1 MVKNRLRLLGRLQ
14 QKGRFVAVLYSRLV
28 DHFWVVSILFIVL
41 LTGAMIACLE
51 LGRWIA
57 LRFSSEESH
66 DKILPSVRQLDS
78 TVCGLMSLLI
88 AFAFYGAATRYYER
102 DRAILD
108 NVNAIEKSYRQTNLL
123 PPELR
128 QMLRRDLRNYV
139 DCRLHL
145 ARRSFDV
152 DSPARAAHCEEL
164 QYALIDKALALHDPN
179 LRSVVP
185 LSYALNEMAS
195 TWTAQKNAVQRHVH
209 PAIYLL
215 LIEIALIA
223 AVLIGYTARS
233 APRSWLHRVCF
244 GVVIMSTLYV
254 AIDMEFPRVGLI
266 QLQAPEQLLQQLRH
280 RMNEQA
286 L

>member
-1 MVKNRLRLLGRLQ
+1 M
-14 QKGRFVAVLYSRLV
+14 AVSYSGLI
-28 DHFWVVSILFIVL
+28 DHFWMASLAFIGL
-41 LTGAMIACLE
+41 LTGAMVACLE
-51 LGRWIA
+51 AGQWLSRRCA
-57 LRFSSEESH
+57 TEEDH
-66 DKILPSVRQLDS
+66 EKILPSVRQLDA

-108 NVNAIEKSYRQTNLL
+108 NVNAIEKAYRQTTLL
-123 PPELR
+123 PAPLRHELR
-128 QMLRRDLRNYV
+128 ADLRSYV

-152 DSPARAAHCEEL
+152 HAFDEASQCEDL
-164 QYALIDKALALHDPN
+164 QYALIDKALSFNDNPN

-215 LIEIALIA
+215 LIEIALLA
-223 AVLIGYTARS
+223 SLLIGYSARS

-244 GVVIMSTLYV
+244 GIVIMSTLYV
-254 AIDMEFPRVGLI
+254 SIDMEFPRVGLI
-266 QLQAPEQLLQQLRH
+266 QIQAPEQLLLHLRQ
-280 RMNEQA
+280 RMT
-286 L
+286 

>member
-1 MVKNRLRLLGRLQ
+1 M
-14 QKGRFVAVLYSRLV
+14 AVLYSSLV
-28 DHFWVVSILFIVL
+28 DHFWVVSVLFIVL
-41 LTGAMIACLE
+41 LTGAMVACLE
-51 LGRWIA
+51 IGRSIA
-57 LRFSSEESH
+57 LRFSSDESH
-66 DKILPSVRQLDS
+66 DKILASVRQLDS

-108 NVNAIEKSYRQTNLL
+108 NVNAIEKSYRQMNLL
-123 PPELR
+123 PPHLR
-128 QMLRRDLRNYV
+128 QALRRDLRNYV
-139 DCRLHL
+139 DCRLDL

-152 DSPARAAHCEEL
+152 YSPQQAARCEDL
-164 QYALIDKALALHDPN
+164 QYALIDKALALHEAN

-215 LIEIALIA
+215 LIEIALLA
-223 AVLIGYTARS
+223 AVLIGYAARP

-254 AIDMEFPRVGLI
+254 AIDMEFPRVGII
-266 QLQAPEQLLQQLRH
+266 QLQAPEQLLQQLRM
-280 RMNEQA
+280 RMDDHER
-286 L
+286 